1 MTRGG
6 FEITSNRIA
15 SKKKSHV
22 PIRTCI
28 VCRKKKAKSELIRLV
43 IDHDNKLIADIKGSR
58 KGRGA
63 YICQNRSCGEKL
75 ILSKKMDRIFK
86 NEVRAISQTLRFNI

>member
-1 MTRGG
+1 M
-6 FEITSNRIA
+6 ID

-28 VCRKKKAKSELIRLV
+28 VCRQKKAKSELIRLA
-43 IDHDNKLIADIKGSR
+43 IDDESKLIADRKGHL

-63 YICQNRSCGEKL
+63 YICRDQSCGKRLVLSNKL
-75 ILSKKMDRIFK
+75 DRVFRKK
-86 NEVRAISQTLRFNI
+86 VRAVSEALRFDL